1 MVKQLVIVS
10 AVLLAGCS
18 GYPKEVFTGS
28 SSCRYIGCETG
39 GLVFYPHEENG
50 AIEQPRRWHNWE
62 YGKTSSAY
70 PVGSEE
76 YLKLKREEAA
86 RLRSQGLDPQ
96 GRPLEEQAR

>member
-1 MVKQLVIVS
+1 MFRLIALS
-10 AVLLAGCS
+10 SLLALAGCS
-18 GYPKEVFTGS
+18 GYPKGVFTGS
-28 SSCRYIGCETG
+28 QSCNYIGCETG

-50 AIEQPRRWHNWE
+50 AIEQPKRWHNWE

-76 YLKLKREEAA
+76 YMRLKQQEVEALKAK
-86 RLRSQGLDPQ
+86 GLDPQ